1 MLASQRGPNSFQV
14 AALATVIVQAISY
27 SNLFLISLLR
37 VLPSSDIFTF
47 GGGLDLGLS
56 SFSIK
61 FKKDP
66 DR

>member
-1 MLASQRGPNSFQV
+1 MLAFQRGSISLQV
-14 AALATVIVQAISY
+14 AALAPVIVQAISY
-27 SNLFLISLLR
+27 SNLFLLSRLR
-37 VLPSSDIFTF
+37 VLPSSDIFTS

-56 SFSIK
+56 SLSIK